1 MKTLVFCLML
11 VLSVACVR
19 TPEAAREPVSP
30 SNTTTDPSRELVL
43 ELINKKI
50 APKQVFAHMN
60 TSSRVLKDFTPIY
73 KQMIDDKLIKCGW
86 SESCLCWVNC
96 RPTEER
102 LYELRVEQ
110 EEQGAVTG
118 SLWMEMGWKEVKE
131 VTGISK
137 VNESVAMAE
146 YLVVYAPPDSSAPE
160 YAIFKKYEAAFRLD
174 NTNSETHRAYLRKF
188 DNGWRIERLE

>member
-1 MKTLVFCLML
+1 MKALVFCLTL

-19 TPEAAREPVSP
+19 TPEAAREAVSS

-43 ELINKKI
+43 KLINEKI
-50 APKQVFAHMN
+50 APKQIFAHMN
-60 TSSRVLKDFTPIY
+60 TSSRVLTDVTPIY
-73 KQMIDDKLIKCGW
+73 RQMIDDKLIKCGW
-86 SESCLCWVNC
+86 SESCLCWVKC

-102 LYELRVEQ
+102 LHELSVEQ

-146 YLVVYAPPDSSAPE
+146 YLVVYAPFDSSRPE
-160 YAIFKKYEAAFRLD
+160 PAIFKKYEAAFRLD
-174 NTNSETHRAYLRKF
+174 NTNNETHRAYLRKF